1 MFRFFS
7 LVLIFALFGSIYS
20 ICDTLA
26 QLDVNCAK
34 KISFFGNRDLK
45 PNSNKEVFDE
55 NCKIYEN
62 GVNCLM
68 EYSNK
73 CLEKRPAA
81 MAKSIMKSVKDHY
94 DKRCRDPD
102 YGPEFIEHNKCFGDL
117 AIFEQFHQCADK
129 WYYHMQNLNSLGL
142 DVEKGIHSAC
152 CLHHE
157 YRTCIRDRNRDL
169 CHDKNMR
176 FWDDTIDDV
185 VCF

>member
-1 MFRFFS
+1 
-7 LVLIFALFGSIYS
+7 
-20 ICDTLA
+20 
-26 QLDVNCAK
+26 
-34 KISFFGNRDLK
+34 
-45 PNSNKEVFDE
+45 
-55 NCKIYEN
+55 
-62 GVNCLM
+62 
-68 EYSNK
+68 
-73 CLEKRPAA
+73 

-94 DKRCRDPD
+94 DKRCRDLD
-102 YGPEFIEHNKCFGDL
+102 YGPEFIEHNKCFDDP